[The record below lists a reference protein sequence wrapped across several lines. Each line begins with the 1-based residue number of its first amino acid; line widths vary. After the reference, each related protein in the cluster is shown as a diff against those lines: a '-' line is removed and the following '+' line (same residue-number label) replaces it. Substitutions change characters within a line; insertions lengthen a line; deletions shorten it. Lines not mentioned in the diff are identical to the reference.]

1 MTASMCFYAH
11 MSKAANFFK
20 LFADPTRYRI
30 LHLLTL
36 DECCVC
42 ELVDAVQTPQYT
54 VSRHLAGLRK
64 GGWVVER
71 RDGTWIYYRLAP
83 EHAALIKAVLQI
95 AQAHDLDAQLLTA
108 DAVRLQTRLDMRTAG
123 RCTLGYGI
131 V

>member
-1 MTASMCFYAH
+1 MCFYMH
-11 MSKAANFFK
+11 MSKAAQFFK

-42 ELVDAVQTPQYT
+42 ELVDAVQTQQYT

-83 EHAALIKAVLQI
+83 EHAGLIKSVLQTV
-95 AQAHDLDAQLLTA
+95 QAHGLDLPLLTE
-108 DAVRLQTRLDMRTAG
+108 DAARLQTRLELRTEG

-131 V
+131 A